1 MKPQASGKLGLP
13 LVLSPGFLC
22 RFTVFPTCNR
32 TVVEQL
38 ADYFGRLSK
47 LHCAALTLALVVGI
61 AIADYVSGYALRL
74 SLLYLLPIGLA
85 AWAISLAAGIV
96 TAVVACLLWL
106 LSFQKG
112 HFYQEQAYYF
122 WEAAIMLCSFMVV
135 AWLSDRLRRALKQ
148 ADERFFRVVE
158 RVRSAIYIMDEE
170 QGVIAYGNPVM
181 KALAGELEALDA
193 KSFEARFQFSPTTPA
208 LHEPRP
214 NPCPVKDTVTG
225 RWYWRQEAAIP
236 WAGTAMKL
244 VVLADITEQQNAA
257 RLREKHLEIMHHS
270 AQLITLAETA
280 STLAHEINQPL
291 MVIATYTDACQR
303 MIDSR
308 EVDPAE
314 VSSILKK
321 CHDQAVRASRII
333 DRLREFIRQR
343 QSRPM
348 ACGTQALLAEALE
361 TTRSQLDEAQIRVSV
376 VNRAPERIIEADKT
390 LLLQALANLIRNAV
404 EAMDAIP
411 VEQRA
416 LILEVMDHPPDQL
429 LFRIEDRGC
438 GLAPE
443 LVDSMFSPFVTSK
456 VNGLGLG
463 LSICKSIAEAHGGR
477 LWAENNQYAGATF
490 HLLLPI
496 RPS

>member
-1 MKPQASGKLGLP
+1 MKPHASGKLGLP
-13 LVLSPGFLC
+13 LVLRPGFLC
-22 RFTVFPTCNR
+22 RFTIFTTCNR

-38 ADYFGRLSK
+38 AGFFGRLSK
-47 LHCAALTLALVVGI
+47 LRCAALTLALVLGI

-85 AWAISLAAGIV
+85 AWTISLAAGIV
-96 TAVVACLLWL
+96 TAVTASLLWL

-112 HFYQEQAYYF
+112 HFYQEQIYYF

-158 RVRSAIYIMDEE
+158 KVRSAIYIMDEE
-170 QGVIAYGNPVM
+170 RGVIAYGNPVM
-181 KALAGELEALDA
+181 QALAGNLEALDA
-193 KSFEARFQFSPTTPA
+193 KSFEARFQVSPATPDPHA
-208 LHEPRP
+208 SWP

-236 WAGTAMKL
+236 WSGAQMKL

-257 RLREKHLEIMHHS
+257 RLREKHLELMHHS

-308 EVDPAE
+308 AAE
-314 VSSILKK
+314 PEEISSILKK
-321 CHDQAVRASRII
+321 CHDQAVRAARII
-333 DRLREFIRQR
+333 ERLREFIRQR
-343 QSRPM
+343 QPRAMPC
-348 ACGTQALLAEALE
+348 ATGELLAAALE
-361 TTRSQLDEAQIRVSV
+361 TTRPQLEEAQIRVSL
-376 VNRAPERIIEADKT
+376 VNRAPERILEADKI
-390 LLLQALANLIRNAV
+390 LLVQALANLIRNAI
-404 EAMDAIP
+404 EAMEDAP
-411 VEQRA
+411 VEQRVLTLA
-416 LILEVMDHPPDQL
+416 VTDHPPDQL
-429 LFRIEDRGC
+429 LFRVEDRGC
-438 GLAPE
+438 GLDPD
-443 LVDSMFSPFVTSK
+443 LIDSVFSPFVTTK
-456 VNGLGLG
+456 ANGLGLG

-477 LWAENNQYAGATF
+477 LWAENNERAGATF
-490 HLLLPI
+490 YLALPI
-496 RPS
+496 RPA